1 MELCRQCLV
10 RKCWHHQKDLWIT
23 LDRLGEELEDVED
36 CDSGIGD
43 DSPPQTPSDDGKYK
57 KMVKIQNEIGSF

>member
-23 LDRLGEELEDVED
+23 LDRLGEELEDDED

-43 DSPPQTPSDDGKYK
+43 DSPPQTPSDDGK
-57 KMVKIQNEIGSF
+57 

>member
-1 MELCRQCLV
+1 MAHLCFISCFLAMELCRQCLV

-23 LDRLGEELEDVED
+23 LDRLEEELEDEED

-43 DSPPQTPSDDGKYK
+43 DSPPQTPSDDDGR
-57 KMVKIQNEIGSF
+57 